1 MLITSSNH
9 STEAEMYVLPGT
21 GGPITS
27 SLVPSPRYPG
37 RPVTASPG
45 SSTPHISGCACLGAG
60 LRDRKSLVMIF
71 PDFKDVEA
79 IVDVVADRVLEPALI
94 TVMVTVE
101 GSLSFDLPRPVYGEG
116 CLSLNDQVDKGE
128 ANRETA
134 PRTRA
139 HWAAITREFV
149 PTRTL

>member
-1 MLITSSNH
+1 
-9 STEAEMYVLPGT
+9 
-21 GGPITS
+21 
-27 SLVPSPRYPG
+27 
-37 RPVTASPG
+37 
-45 SSTPHISGCACLGAG
+45 
-60 LRDRKSLVMIF
+60 MIF